1 VCDRQSARF
10 KARYDQEARMTTSL
24 RILSLLCVLAITIAP
39 AGAVSMRAANH
50 PVAVA
55 SDTGWPTELVNRP
68 NCGSDGDYEA
78 RPACEAVR
86 R

>member
-1 VCDRQSARF
+1 VCDGQSARF

-24 RILSLLCVLAITIAP
+24 RILSLLCALAATSAP
-39 AGAVSMRAANH
+39 AGAASMRAATN
-50 PVAVA
+50 PPALA